1 MAMNSDRLPLENK
14 TEEHLADSLYLRN
27 QRKSRLFLALLAV
40 ILLLS
45 LVLSLWA
52 GSYET
57 PVAELLRGI
66 FGKASDEKINIVV
79 RNVRL
84 PRICTAVAAGAG
96 LGVTG
101 CILQASLNNPLDS
114 SSTLGV
120 LVCTTMPSC
129 TGLLQAVTMRAS
141 PSTSTQ
147 HTRQAAISLISFR

>member
-101 CILQASLNNPLDS
+101 CILQAILNNPLAS
-114 SSTLGV
+114 SST
-120 LVCTTMPSC
+120 
-129 TGLLQAVTMRAS
+129 
-141 PSTSTQ
+141 
-147 HTRQAAISLISFR
+147 

>member
-57 PVAELLRGI
+57 PVAESYTWTWYDAQGNILRQEVT
-66 FGKASDEKINIVV
+66 SD
-79 RNVRL
+79 
-84 PRICTAVAAGAG
+84 
-96 LGVTG
+96 
-101 CILQASLNNPLDS
+101 
-114 SSTLGV
+114 
-120 LVCTTMPSC
+120 
-129 TGLLQAVTMRAS
+129 
-141 PSTSTQ
+141 
-147 HTRQAAISLISFR
+147 